1 MPLRPAFFPPYLSLS
16 LSLSLLLFY
25 FCVCVKNH
33 EAKCFLFTVLD
44 IYRNS
49 HKSLQMLK
57 VDFKPQEL
65 QGNYF
70 FQTSPKWYA
79 MSYLAQTV
87 QGQNQ
92 ALGTIG

>member
-1 MPLRPAFFPPYLSLS
+1 
-16 LSLSLLLFY
+16 
-25 FCVCVKNH
+25 
-33 EAKCFLFTVLD
+33 
-44 IYRNS
+44 
-49 HKSLQMLK
+49 MLK
-57 VDFKPQEL
+57 VGFKPQEL

-92 ALGTIG
+92 ALGTISQTSTHMTWFEVILFSST